1 MRILV
6 DENVPGDVVA
16 ALVEQG
22 HDVAWVRM
30 DSPGISDLQVMERAQ
45 AEHRLILTFDKDFGE
60 LVFRERE
67 TVAGVILLRISAP
80 SSAHVARVVA
90 TTLESRADWEGHF
103 SVVEDDRIRMTP
115 MPPGQT

>member
-16 ALVEQG
+16 ALIVLG
-22 HDVAWVRM
+22 HDVAWVRT
-30 DSPGISDLQVMERAQ
+30 DSPGISDVQVIEWAQ
-45 AEHRLILTFDKDFGE
+45 AEDRLILTFDKDFGE

-80 SSAHVARVVA
+80 SSVHVAHVVA
-90 TTLESRADWEGHF
+90 ATLESRGDWEGHF

-115 MPPGQT
+115 MPPGQM